1 MGKNRI
7 IVIGSCNT
15 DMTIYA
21 DRLPKPGE
29 TVLGGSFKMFSGGKG
44 GNQAVATA
52 RLGGEVSFVA
62 KVGNDIFGEQVLE
75 QYDKEGIDTRFILSD
90 SHMPTGVALITVDQK
105 GENCISVASGANA
118 ELKPA
123 DIEQVGELFNMS
135 EILLLQ
141 LEIPIETVTYA
152 ARLAFDKGVKVILN
166 PAPMASLPDQ
176 LFQCLYAIIPNK
188 IEAEALSGIE
198 IKDRS
203 SARKAADVI
212 TGKGVDIVII
222 TLGDEGAL
230 VKEGNCYYDIAAD
243 KVEVVD
249 TTAAG
254 DTFCGALCVAL
265 SEGQSIED
273 AAVFASCAAGI
284 SVSRLGAQSSI
295 PYRRELVPVGKNRT
309 IDSYQS

>member
-1 MGKNRI
+1 MRTNRI

-15 DMTIYA
+15 DMTIIT

-44 GNQAVATA
+44 ANQAVATA
-52 RLGGEVSFVA
+52 RLGGTVSFVA
-62 KVGNDIFGEQVLE
+62 KVGNDIFGKQILE
-75 QYDKEGIDTRFILSD
+75 QYDKERIDTRFIFSD
-90 SHMPTGVALITVDQK
+90 LNLPTGVALITVDQK

-118 ELKPA
+118 QLMPT
-123 DIEQVGELFNMS
+123 DINKVSELFNMS

-166 PAPMASLPDQ
+166 PAPVASLPDE
-176 LFQCLYAIIPNK
+176 LFRCLYAIIPNK
-188 IEAEALSGIE
+188 IEAEALSGIV

-203 SARKAADVI
+203 SARKAAEI
-212 TGKGVDIVII
+212 IAGKGVGIVII

-230 VKEGNCYYDIAAD
+230 VKEGNCYYEIAAN
-243 KVEVVD
+243 KVEVID

-273 AAVFASCAAGI
+273 AATFASCAAGI

-295 PYRRELVPVGKNRT
+295 PYRSELLPVDRNRT
-309 IDSYQS
+309 IKSYQS

>member
-1 MGKNRI
+1 MGKNKI

-15 DMTIYA
+15 DMTIIA

-44 GNQAVATA
+44 GNQAVATT
-52 RLGGEVSFVA
+52 RLGGGVSFVA
-62 KVGNDIFGEQVLE
+62 KVGNDIFGKQILE

-90 SHMPTGVALITVDQK
+90 LHSPTGVALITVDQE

-123 DIEQVGELFNMS
+123 DIEKVSGLFNMS

-152 ARLAFDKGVKVILN
+152 ARLAFDRGVKVILN
-166 PAPMASLPDQ
+166 PAPVATLSDE
-176 LFQCLYAIIPNK
+176 LFSCLYAIIPNK
-188 IEAEALSGIE
+188 IEAESLSGVQ

-203 SARKAADVI
+203 SARKAADI
-212 TGKGVDIVII
+212 IAKKGVDVVII
-222 TLGDEGAL
+222 TLGGEGAF
-230 VKEGNCYYDIAAD
+230 VKEGNSYYEIAAN
-243 KVEVVD
+243 KVKVID

-254 DTFCGALCVAL
+254 DTFCGAFCVAL

-273 AAVFASCAAGI
+273 AVIFACYAAGI
-284 SVSRLGAQSSI
+284 SVSRLGAQSSM
-295 PYRRELVPVGKNRT
+295 PYRDELLPIESNKT
-309 IDSYQS
+309 INSYQS